1 MPEIKFNFINHAYTL
16 SEITLL
22 AIMWIIGLIA
32 FNGISR
38 FAMQPASVRETSA
51 RSWLRHGAITLQ
63 LAVSIL
69 FIVSSLVVMQQ
80 LRFVNQKDLGID
92 KDGVIQI
99 SGFTDYSGKVEATLI
114 QELQRFH
121 R

>member
-1 MPEIKFNFINHAYTL
+1 
-16 SEITLL
+16 
-22 AIMWIIGLIA
+22 MWIIGLIA
-32 FNGISR
+32 FNGRSR

-80 LRFVNQKDLGID
+80 LRLVNQKDLGID

-99 SGFTDYSGKVEATLI
+99 SGFTDYSGKVEHTMIHELAKLQ
-114 QELQRFH
+114 QEERLRED
-121 R
+121 